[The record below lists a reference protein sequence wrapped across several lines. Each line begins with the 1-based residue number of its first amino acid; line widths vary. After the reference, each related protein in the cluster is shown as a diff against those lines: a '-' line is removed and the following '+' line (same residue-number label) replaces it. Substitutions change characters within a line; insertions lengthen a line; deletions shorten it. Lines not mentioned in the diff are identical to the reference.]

1 MESTIA
7 LAALGILA
15 VANAVATWIAIRNPY
30 TERRRK
36 LFQVLAA
43 WFIPV
48 FGAILVFAIYC
59 RPEKPTGSYRESLDA
74 PWDDFAGNR
83 YVGGAADMHA
93 DDQP

>member
-1 MESTIA
+1 MESAIA

-30 TERRRK
+30 TERRQK

-48 FGAILVFAIYC
+48 FGAILVFAIY
-59 RPEKPTGSYRESLDA
+59 RKPEKPAGSYRESLDP
-74 PWDDFAGNR
+74 PWDDLAGNR
-83 YVGGAADMHA
+83 YAGRAVDTHA
-93 DDQP
+93 DDLP